1 MPGEAFSKIAPS
13 HAAALDEVA
22 ARWTAAATPLDPV
35 GLSALYAQDA
45 VFFGGLPDHYVGR
58 GEVERYFD
66 FYRDMLASI
75 ALTFSDMH
83 CADLGSTLLCQGFAD
98 FVFVLVDGR
107 TTFNRLRA
115 TLVLER
121 GQEGWAIKLHH
132 FSPPPEDTPVP
143 R

>member
-1 MPGEAFSKIAPS
+1 MPEELFSEIAPA
-13 HAAALDEVA
+13 HLAALDEIA
-22 ARWTAAATPLDPV
+22 ARWTAAATPLDPAAL
-35 GLSALYAQDA
+35 GALYTPDA

-58 GEVERYFD
+58 SGVERYFD

-75 ALTFSDMH
+75 AVRFSDMH
-83 CADLGSTLLCQGFAD
+83 CAGLGLGLVCQGFAD
-98 FVFVLVDGR
+98 FTFGLVDGR

-121 GQEGWAIKLHH
+121 GQDGWAIKLHH